1 MNFKKINLL
10 LILFLLLSFISC
22 NSEKSS
28 LENRIVIGISSDVQT
43 LNTLYAFSY
52 EENMITDV
60 LFPEMFDFRWNY
72 EKGELER
79 YPIIAKSWEWTLNE

>member
-28 LENRIVIGISSDVQT
+28 LENRIVIGISSDIQT

-60 LFPEMFDFRWNY
+60 LSPEIFDFRWNY

-79 YPIIAKSWEWTLNE
+79 YPIIAKSWEWALNE